1 MTYESTRGS
10 KEKVTFS
17 QAVVAGLAPDGGLFV
32 PCGDVRFGENEL
44 AEMAGLDYCGLA
56 FKVMSRYAGDFTED
70 DLKDCEKKV
79 QDLTDKMCA
88 DVDKMVAD
96 KEKEIM
102 TV

>member
-56 FKVMSRYAGDFTED
+56 FKVMSRYTGALQVRARTGAAGRRAEG
-70 DLKDCEKKV
+70 LR
-79 QDLTDKMCA
+79 QRRL
-88 DVDKMVAD
+88 
-96 KEKEIM
+96 
-102 TV
+102 